1 MTYQRPPLNRSRGL
15 SPRPGPA
22 GHADYPRHTN
32 TQTSMTIPEEEAS
45 GVFRQSISIAGRRL
59 DMIARRP
66 EGGSWTAWVA
76 HSYVLEGAAAGDR
89 GRGRTLEDLVQDT
102 IGTGAT
108 GAGALEALVGIIETR
123 LGLTSPPEP
132 TS

>member
-1 MTYQRPPLNRSRGL
+1 
-15 SPRPGPA
+15 
-22 GHADYPRHTN
+22 
-32 TQTSMTIPEEEAS
+32 MTIPEEEAS

-76 HSYVLEGAAAGDR
+76 HSYQLEGASTTDR
-89 GRGRTLEDLVQDT
+89 GRTNPDQRGRSLEDLVQDT

-123 LGLTSPPEP
+123 LGLTLAPEQTP
-132 TS
+132 

>member
-1 MTYQRPPLNRSRGL
+1 
-15 SPRPGPA
+15 
-22 GHADYPRHTN
+22 
-32 TQTSMTIPEEEAS
+32 MTIPEEEAS

-76 HSYVLEGAAAGDR
+76 HSYLLEGSSAADRNRAGQDQR
-89 GRGRTLEDLVQDT
+89 GRSLEEMVQDT

-108 GAGALEALVGIIETR
+108 GSGALEALVAIIETR
-123 LGLTSPPEP
+123 LGMTLAPEQTP
-132 TS
+132 